1 MQQTLLNYQATD
13 NLLAGQSILVTG
25 AANGLGYALA
35 KAAAKL
41 GATVILLD
49 RELRRLETLYDE
61 IENAG
66 GPQPAIY
73 PLDLEGATY
82 KDYCDLANNIDGELK
97 QLNAIVHCA
106 VAISPPTP
114 IEHYAPDDWQKMIQ
128 TNLSAP
134 FMLTKV
140 CLPLLKKA
148 DNARIIFSTDNK
160 SRAYWGALGV
170 AKAGIES
177 LTKILAHEVEPAEDG
192 SPVKLTVNA
201 IDPGPMRT
209 RSRGLVY
216 PGEARDDLPSV
227 ESRVSPY
234 LYLLGPEGLKIN
246 GQIFRY
252 TDENSSS

>member
-1 MQQTLLNYQATD
+1 MQQILLDYQAAD
-13 NLLAGQSILVTG
+13 DLLAGQNILITG

-41 GATVILLD
+41 GATVVLLD

-61 IENAG
+61 IEESG
-66 GPQPAIY
+66 GPQPGIY

-82 KDYCDLANNIDGELK
+82 KDYCDLADNIDKELN

-114 IEHYAPDDWQKMIQ
+114 IEHYSPDDWYKMIQ
-128 TNLSAP
+128 TNLNGP
-134 FMLTKV
+134 FMLTKA

-148 DNARIIFSTDNK
+148 DSARIIFSTDNK
-160 SRAYWGALGV
+160 SRAYWGAIGV

-177 LTKILAHEVEPAEDG
+177 LTKILAHEVEPAEDN
-192 SPVKLTVNA
+192 SPVKFTVNA

-216 PGEARDDLPSV
+216 PGEARDDLPTV
-227 ESRVSPY
+227 ESRMPPY
-234 LYLLGPEGLKIN
+234 LYLLSPEGLKVN

-252 TDENSSS
+252 TDENTAS